1 MTAQPNRLLQ
11 RPDLAPDVRDALD
24 ALEPA
29 LPASD
34 VLSDVLRT
42 VRLAGSML
50 FLVDATEPWRSHAPD
65 TRAFAPH
72 VMPRAQHLVSYHIVV
87 QGQCWAGLSGE
98 PLQPLAEGDGL
109 VVPHG
114 DAYVLAS
121 HPDAPPSYGDDDAVA
136 FFRGMA
142 AGELPSV
149 VSEGGGGAARTS
161 FICGFLGCDARPFN
175 PILWALPRA
184 IHLRRVTQP
193 GDRLSHLLAYAVA
206 ELRGRSPGSRDVLLR
221 LSELMFVEVVRR
233 QLAAAGAPSAPG
245 RPKPTDPPWGDASA
259 ASKRASEATGWLA
272 ALRDPLISRV
282 LARLHAQPDHA
293 WTLQSLSDGT
303 GASRSKLAERFAQL
317 VGQPPMHYLAGWR
330 MQLATR
336 LLAEHSMKV
345 RAIADSVGYASEA
358 AFSRAFKKHTGMSPQ
373 AWRQR

>member
-1 MTAQPNRLLQ
+1 MAMTEQPNRLTEHPAPQSDGLGALQ
-11 RPDLAPDVRDALD
+11 LAAH
-24 ALEPA
+24 EP
-29 LPASD
+29 D

-42 VRLAGSML
+42 VRLSGAML
-50 FLVDATEPWRSHAPD
+50 FLVDATAPWRSQ
-65 TRAFAPH
+65 APH
-72 VMPRAQHLVSYHIVV
+72 ARTLASQVMPQAQHLVSYHIVV
-87 QGQCWAGLSGE
+87 RGQCWAGLSDE

-114 DAYVLAS
+114 DAYALAS
-121 HPDAPPSYGDDDAVA
+121 QPDAPPSYSDDDAMA
-136 FFRGMA
+136 FFRSMA
-142 AGELPSV
+142 AGELPAV
-149 VSEGGGGAARTS
+149 VNEGGGGPEHTT

-175 PILWALPRA
+175 PILWSLPRA
-184 IHLRRVTQP
+184 IHLQRVTQP
-193 GDRLSHLLAYAVA
+193 GDRLSHLLAYAIA
-206 ELRGRSPGSRDVLLR
+206 ELRERGAGQRDVLLR

-233 QLAAAGAPSAPG
+233 QLAQTG
-245 RPKPTDPPWGDASA
+245 
-259 ASKRASEATGWLA
+259 SESTGWLA

-282 LARLHAQPDHA
+282 LARLHAKPDHP
-293 WTLQSLSDGT
+293 WTLDALSEAT
-303 GASRSKLAERFAQL
+303 GASRSTLSERFAQL

-358 AFSRAFKKHTGMSPQ
+358 AFSRAFKKHTGLSPQ

>member
-1 MTAQPNRLLQ
+1 MTADPNRLLQ
-11 RPDLAPDVRDALD
+11 RPDFRPAALD
-24 ALEPA
+24 APPALEPA
-29 LPASD
+29 VPASD

-42 VRLAGSML
+42 VRLTGSML
-50 FLVDATEPWRSHAPD
+50 FLVDATAPWRSHAPE
-65 TRAFAPH
+65 TRAFAPQ
-72 VMPRAQHLVSYHIVV
+72 VMPQAQHLVSYHIVV
-87 QGQCWAGLSGE
+87 RGQCWAGLSGE

-114 DAYVLAS
+114 DAYALAS
-121 HPDAPPSYGDDDAVA
+121 HPDVPPSYGDDDAVA
-136 FFRGMA
+136 FFRAMA

-149 VSEGGGGAARTS
+149 VTEGGGGSERTS

-193 GDRLSHLLAYAVA
+193 GDRLSHLLAYAIA
-206 ELRGRSPGSRDVLLR
+206 ELRERGPGGRDVLLR

-233 QLAAAGAPSAPG
+233 HLAAADTQS
-245 RPKPTDPPWGDASA
+245 
-259 ASKRASEATGWLA
+259 TGWLA
-272 ALRDPLISRV
+272 ALRDPLIGRV
-282 LARLHAQPDHA
+282 LARLHAKPDHA
-293 WTLQSLSDGT
+293 WTLDALSAGT
-303 GASRSKLAERFAQL
+303 GASRSKLADRFVAL
-317 VGQPPMHYLAGWR
+317 VGQPPMQYLAGWR

-345 RAIADSVGYASEA
+345 RAIADAVGYASDA
-358 AFSRAFKKHTGMSPQ
+358 AFSRAFKKHTGLSPQ

>member
-1 MTAQPNRLLQ
+1 MLG
-11 RPDLAPDVRDALD
+11 ALH
-24 ALEPA
+24 ALEP
-29 LPASD
+29 PAPARD

-42 VRLAGSML
+42 VRLSGSML
-50 FLVDATEPWRSHAPD
+50 FLVDATVPWRSHAPD
-65 TRAFAPH
+65 ARTFASQ
-72 VMPRAQHLVSYHIVV
+72 VMPQAQHLVSYHIVV
-87 QGQCWAGLSGE
+87 SGQCWAGLRGE

-136 FFRGMA
+136 FFRAMA

-149 VSEGGGGAARTS
+149 VTEGGGGERTS

-184 IHLRRVTQP
+184 IHLHRVTQP

-206 ELRGRSPGSRDVLLR
+206 ELRERGPGGRDVLLR

-233 QLAAAGAPSAPG
+233 HLAAA
-245 RPKPTDPPWGDASA
+245 DVQ
-259 ASKRASEATGWLA
+259 ATGWLA
-272 ALRDPLISRV
+272 ALRDPLIGRV
-282 LARLHAQPDHA
+282 LARLHAQPNRA
-293 WTLQSLSDGT
+293 WTLDALSAGT
-303 GASRSKLAERFAQL
+303 GASRSKLADRFVAL
-317 VGQPPMHYLAGWR
+317 VGQPPMQYLAGWR

-358 AFSRAFKKHTGMSPQ
+358 AFSRAFKKHTGLSPQ
-373 AWRQR
+373 AWRRR

>member
-1 MTAQPNRLLQ
+1 MAMTEQPNRLIEHPALQ
-11 RPDLAPDVRDALD
+11 SEVLD
-24 ALEPA
+24 ALQPSDHEP
-29 LPASD
+29 D

-42 VRLAGSML
+42 LRLSGAML
-50 FLVDATEPWRSHAPD
+50 FLVDATVPWRSQAPPA
-65 TRAFAPH
+65 RLFASQ
-72 VMPRAQHLVSYHIVV
+72 VMPQAQHLVSYHIVV
-87 QGQCWAGLSGE
+87 RGQCWAGLSDE
-98 PLQPLAEGDGL
+98 PLQPLEEGDGL

-114 DAYVLAS
+114 DGYALAS
-121 HPDAPPSYGDDDAVA
+121 QPDARPSYGDDEAVE

-142 AGELPSV
+142 AGELPAV
-149 VSEGGGGAARTS
+149 VREGGGGLQHTS

-175 PILWALPRA
+175 PILWSLPRA

-193 GDRLSHLLAYAVA
+193 GDRLSHLLAYAIA
-206 ELRGRSPGSRDVLLR
+206 ELRERGPGQRDVLLR

-233 QLAAAGAPSAPG
+233 HLAQS
-245 RPKPTDPPWGDASA
+245 T
-259 ASKRASEATGWLA
+259 SEATGWLA

-282 LARLHAQPDHA
+282 LAQLHAKPEHP
-293 WTLQSLSDGT
+293 WTLDALSGAS
-303 GASRSKLAERFAQL
+303 GASRSTLSERFAQL

-358 AFSRAFKKHTGMSPQ
+358 AFSRAFKKHTGLSPQ
-373 AWRQR
+373 AWRRR

>member
-1 MTAQPNRLLQ
+1 MAVRSARISLLAMTADTNRLLQ
-11 RPDLAPDVRDALD
+11 RPDFAPDVGDALH

-29 LPASD
+29 VPASD

-42 VRLAGSML
+42 VRLTGSML
-50 FLVDATEPWRSHAPD
+50 FLVDATVPWRSHAPD
-65 TRAFAPH
+65 ARAFAPQ
-72 VMPRAQHLVSYHIVV
+72 VMPHAQHLVSYHIVV
-87 QGQCWAGLSGE
+87 SGHCWAGLSGE

-114 DAYVLAS
+114 DAYALAS
-121 HPDAPPSYGDDDAVA
+121 HPDVPPSYGDDDAVS
-136 FFRGMA
+136 FFRAMA
-142 AGELPSV
+142 AGALPSLV
-149 VSEGGGGAARTS
+149 TEGGGGSERTS

-193 GDRLSHLLAYAVA
+193 GDRLSHLLAYAIA
-206 ELRGRSPGSRDVLLR
+206 ELRERGPGGRDVLLR

-233 QLAAAGAPSAPG
+233 QLAAA
-245 RPKPTDPPWGDASA
+245 DAQS
-259 ASKRASEATGWLA
+259 TGWLA
-272 ALRDPLISRV
+272 ALRDPLIARV
-282 LARLHAQPDHA
+282 LARLHAQPERA
-293 WTLQSLSDGT
+293 WTLEALSAGT
-303 GASRSKLAERFAQL
+303 GASRSKLAERFVAL
-317 VGQPPMHYLAGWR
+317 VGQPPMQYLAGWR

-358 AFSRAFKKHTGMSPQ
+358 AFSRAFKKHTGLSPQ
-373 AWRQR
+373 AWRRR

>member
-1 MTAQPNRLLQ
+1 MAVRWDRDHRKAMTADPNRLLQ
-11 RPDLAPDVRDALD
+11 RPGFHPDALD
-24 ALEPA
+24 VLEPPV
-29 LPASD
+29 PASD

-42 VRLAGSML
+42 VRLTGSML
-50 FLVDATEPWRSHAPD
+50 FLVNATVPWRSHAPE
-65 TRAFAPH
+65 TRTFAPH
-72 VMPRAQHLVSYHIVV
+72 VMPQAQHLVSYHIVV
-87 QGQCWAGLSGE
+87 RGRCWAGLRGE

-114 DAYVLAS
+114 DAYALAS
-121 HPDAPPSYGDDDAVA
+121 DPAVPPSYGDDDAVA
-136 FFRGMA
+136 FFRSMA

-149 VSEGGGGAARTS
+149 VSEGGGGTERTS

-184 IHLRRVTQP
+184 IHLHRVTQP
-193 GDRLSHLLAYAVA
+193 GDRLSHLLAYALA
-206 ELRGRSPGSRDVLLR
+206 ELRERGPGGRDVLLR

-233 QLAAAGAPSAPG
+233 HLA
-245 RPKPTDPPWGDASA
+245 TASA
-259 ASKRASEATGWLA
+259 ESTGWLA

-282 LARLHAQPDHA
+282 LARLHAQPGHA
-293 WTLQSLSDGT
+293 WTLDTLSEGT
-303 GASRSKLAERFAQL
+303 GASRSKLAERFAQI
-317 VGQPPMHYLAGWR
+317 VGQPPMQYLAGWR

-358 AFSRAFKKHTGMSPQ
+358 AFSRAFKKHTGLSPQ